1 MKVTVPRRK
10 ELWDWIPR
18 ELTQRGGIRL
28 DEGESVDVKALPQ
41 TSTVLDTLTRTPG
54 EAANMLVGQILEA

>member
-1 MKVTVPRRK
+1 MVPRRK
-10 ELWDWIPR
+10 ERWDWILR

-28 DEGESVDVKALPQ
+28 DEGESVGVKALLLQ
-41 TSTVLDTLTRTPG
+41 TCTVLDTLTRTPG